1 MKKKEYVSP
10 EMTIV
15 VLKQKRHLLLNSD
28 PDSKYVS
35 TKRDEIPL
43 VNDGGDLE

>member
-15 VLKQKRHLLLNSD
+15 VLKQKRHFLLNSN
-28 PDSKYVS
+28 SKYVP
-35 TKRDEIPL
+35 TNKDEIKSFDE
-43 VNDGGDLE
+43 NGDLE

>member
-10 EMTIV
+10 EMTVV

-28 PDSKYVS
+28 PYNKYVS
-35 TKRDEIPL
+35 TKREETPL
-43 VNDGGDLE
+43 VDDGGDLE